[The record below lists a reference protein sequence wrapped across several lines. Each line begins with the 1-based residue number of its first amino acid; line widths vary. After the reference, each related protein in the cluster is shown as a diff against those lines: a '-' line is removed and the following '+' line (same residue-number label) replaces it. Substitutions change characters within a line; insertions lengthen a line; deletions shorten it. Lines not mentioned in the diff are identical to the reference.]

1 MIEGL
6 KPYAEYKES
15 GSKWLGRVPVHWDV
29 RRTKLILREVDSR
42 STTGKEQLLRVSQ
55 YTGVTQRKA
64 ADGSDAPDTRA
75 ASLVGY
81 KRVSVND
88 LVINIMLAWNGSMG
102 VSRFDGI
109 ASPAYCV
116 YRLNKG
122 AQPWFL
128 HQLFRTPL
136 YKGRIKAVS
145 TGVIESRLRLYSDDL
160 GRIEVILPPPE
171 EQAAIVRFLDHA
183 NRKIDGFIRA
193 KRKLIGLLSEQKQAI
208 IHRAVTRGLDPN
220 VPLKPSGIPWLGD
233 IPQHWEVRR
242 AKYVFREVDERSKEG
257 KETHLAMS
265 QRLGLVPSSMVE
277 SAMRSESYAGAKL
290 CQEGDLV
297 LNRLKAHLGVF
308 ALAKQS
314 GVISPDYSVFRKR
327 AAISMEYYESVL
339 KSSACRRE
347 LRIRAKGLV
356 EGFWRLYTDDFYDIR
371 LPVPPFEEQKE
382 IMSAMT
388 VETASLTA
396 AIART
401 EREIALML
409 EYRTR
414 LTADIVTGKLDVRA
428 AAESLPEM
436 PSDGS
441 DMADLSEMSARSDES
456 DFCEDPTLEDET

>member
-15 GSKWLGRVPVHWDV
+15 GLPWLGRCPRHWNV
-29 RRTKLILREVDSR
+29 RRTKILFHERVQKGFPHEPLLAATQTKGVVKKEDYETRTVTAQKDLHLLKLVEVGDYVISLR
-42 STTGKEQLLRVSQ
+42 SFQG
-55 YTGVTQRKA
+55 
-64 ADGSDAPDTRA
+64 
-75 ASLVGY
+75 
-81 KRVSVND
+81 
-88 LVINIMLAWNGSMG
+88 
-102 VSRFDGI
+102 GI
-109 ASPAYCV
+109 EVAHCRGIISPAYTV
-116 YRLNKG
+116 LKP
-122 AQPWFL
+122 QK
-128 HQLFRTPL
+128 Q
-136 YKGRIKAVS
+136 AVS
-145 TGVIESRLRLYSDDL
+145 RYYSHFFKAKPFIDSLSLFVTGIREGQNINYERLSRA
-160 GRIEVILPPPE
+160 EMPMPPEE

-183 NRKIDGFIRA
+183 NRKIEGFIRA
-193 KRKLIGLLSEQKQAI
+193 RRKLIGLLNEQKQAI
-208 IHRAVTRGLDPN
+208 IHRAVTRGLHPD

-233 IPQHWEVRR
+233 IPEHWEVRR
-242 AKYVFREVDERSKEG
+242 AKYLFREVDDRSKEG

-265 QRLGLVPSSMVE
+265 QRLGLVPSSMVD

-308 ALAKQS
+308 ALAKQG

-371 LPVPPFEEQKE
+371 LPVPPLDEQKE
-382 IMSAMT
+382 IMSTMT
-388 VETASLTA
+388 VETAVLNT

-401 EREIALML
+401 EREIALMQ

-414 LTADIVTGKLDVRA
+414 LTADLVTGKLDVREA
-428 AAESLPEM
+428 AAHLPAPPATEVAQAV
-436 PSDGS
+436 P
-441 DMADLSEMSARSDES
+441 DE
-456 DFCEDPTLEDET
+456 PLEEIETEETEA